1 MSEPPG
7 RGAAWTD
14 APKGRGAA
22 WTEERG
28 ARNERRGT
36 REGGAL
42 SAPEAHRKQSLSAA
56 YAVRFERCAE
66 PRYIPVIFY
75 AYLAVVVPFV
85 IWRTTIVNWHIWF
98 GPLSLAADLFAA
110 MMFTFFLGFTR
121 YLYVPAHRPAHITAR
136 VVDCL
141 IPTHTEPVSLIE
153 PTVIAAL
160 RVRGVRD
167 VLVLGNFDRPDVR
180 AMAGRLGVAYR
191 ARNSNQHGKAGNL
204 NNGLSYTDADFILTL
219 DSDHMAR
226 PEFLERTLG
235 YFDDP
240 AVAFVQTPQSFYN
253 TASLLYR
260 RAHGKDREWSES
272 NMFYRC
278 VQPGKNGRNASFYVG
293 TSAVLRRA
301 ALDDVG
307 GFATGTVTEDIHTS
321 LRIHAQG
328 WRSVFIPEPLAF
340 GLEAQSLKEFYG
352 QRRRWAVGSLTLLF
366 RHADSPLRVRG
377 LTRLQ
382 RLSYLESTMAHLGG
396 IQRLIHFLLP
406 AIAIFTMRS
415 PVSVPIGLYGVAFVA
430 YFIASFSMVAVY
442 SRGTYHFL
450 HSDAYSL
457 ANLVA
462 QVSAL
467 SGLLRTERR
476 FHSAR
481 KEVPH
486 GERTLVKPILWLLG
500 LTSVAGLADGAYRL
514 AAGNHSWL
522 VVMAIAWCTVNSVW
536 MWWILGYLEVY
547 ERKQIITGL
556 DGVGA
561 LDRYNLI
568 MARFAGRL
576 PPAAHAAQL
585 ADSS

>member
-1 MSEPPG
+1 MGLRQRAVEAVAIMSGDPGQVATRGGHGPPG
-7 RGAAWTD
+7 AI
-14 APKGRGAA
+14 AP
-22 WTEERG
+22 
-28 ARNERRGT
+28 GT
-36 REGGAL
+36 VTGE
-42 SAPEAHRKQSLSAA
+42 AA
-56 YAVRFERCAE
+56 YAVSFERCAE

-75 AYLAVVVPFV
+75 LYLAILVPFV
-85 IWRTTIVNWHIWF
+85 IWRITIANWHIWF
-98 GPLSLAADLFAA
+98 GPLALAADLFAA
-110 MMFTFFLGFTR
+110 MMFVFFLGFTR
-121 YLYVPAHRPAHITAR
+121 YLYVPAYRPASATAR
-136 VVDCL
+136 IVDGL
-141 IPTHTEPVSLIE
+141 IPTHTEAVSLIE

-160 RVRGVRD
+160 RVRGIRN
-167 VLVLGNFDRPDVR
+167 VLVLGNFERPDVR
-180 AMAGRLGVAYR
+180 EMAERLGVAYH
-191 ARNSNQHGKAGNL
+191 ARNSNEHGKAGNL
-204 NNGLSYTDADFILTL
+204 NNGLLHTNADFLLTL
-219 DSDHMAR
+219 DADHMAL

-260 RAHGKDREWSES
+260 RAHGKDSEWSES
-272 NMFYRC
+272 NIFYRC
-278 VQPGKNGRNASFYVG
+278 VQPAKNGRNASFYVG

-321 LRIHAQG
+321 LRIHARG

-340 GLEAQSLKEFYG
+340 GLEAQSLKEFYS

-366 RHADSPLRVRG
+366 RRADSPLRVRG
-377 LTRLQ
+377 LTRGQ
-382 RLSYLESTMAHLGG
+382 RLSYLESTLAHLGG
-396 IQRLIHFLLP
+396 VQRLIHFLLP
-406 AIAIFTMRS
+406 AVVIFTMRS
-415 PVSVPIGLYGVAFVA
+415 PVDVPIGLYGLAFVA

-442 SRGTYHFL
+442 SRGSYHFL

-462 QVSAL
+462 QISAL

-486 GERTLVKPILWLLG
+486 GERTLVKAILWLLG
-500 LTSVAGLADGAYRL
+500 LTSVAGVADGAYRL
-514 AAGNHSWL
+514 ATGNHSWL
-522 VVMAIAWCTVNSVW
+522 IIMAIAWCTVNSVW

-547 ERKQIITGL
+547 ERRQAITGL
-556 DGVGA
+556 DGIGA

-568 MARFAGRL
+568 MARFGSAR
-576 PPAAHAAQL
+576 PSAVQAAQL